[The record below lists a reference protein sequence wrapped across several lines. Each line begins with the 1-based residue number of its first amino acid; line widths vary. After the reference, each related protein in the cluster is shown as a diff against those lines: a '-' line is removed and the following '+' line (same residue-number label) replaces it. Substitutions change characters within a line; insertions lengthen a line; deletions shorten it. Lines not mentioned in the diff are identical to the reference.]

1 MDVNN
6 ESPAVADDGTNTN
19 ELPDSMNTVTNSS
32 KEVHIPDQEEYLGTE
47 VLDPIPVGDHR
58 VIIDSFEK
66 SENGDYTYLDFQLVG
81 LEGEACDKEIKHGV
95 HYPENGKVTSRSKL
109 GKLIK
114 AALPAAKGRIDFEND
129 LLQKEVMVR
138 VVEDAPYLEVDT
150 VWAVG
155 QEPPVPSTEDN
166 GESENEVSTDVE
178 TDEDHNSP
186 LKKSSVPTI

>member
-1 MDVNN
+1 MINTEKITSVELMDNM
-6 ESPAVADDGTNTN
+6 PTGT
-19 ELPDSMNTVTNSS
+19 
-32 KEVHIPDQEEYLGTE
+32 
-47 VLDPIPVGDHR
+47 HR
-58 VIIDSFEK
+58 VIIDTFEEK
-66 SENGDYTYLDFQLVG
+66 KYDDYTYLNFQLVG

>member
-1 MDVNN
+1 MPNYK
-6 ESPAVADDGTNTN
+6 EITGA
-19 ELPDSMNTVTNSS
+19 ELVDF
-32 KEVHIPDQEEYLGTE
+32 
-47 VLDPIPVGDHR
+47 IPVGDHR

-66 SENGDYTYLDFQLVG
+66 REYDDYTYLDFQLVG
-81 LEGEACDKEIKHGV
+81 LEGEAYDKEIKHGV

-114 AALPAAKGRIDFEND
+114 AALPEAKGRIDFEND
-129 LLQKEVMVR
+129 LLQMEVMVR
-138 VVEDAPYLEVDT
+138 VVENYPYLEVGA

-178 TDEDHNSP
+178 ADANHNSP
-186 LKKSSVPTI
+186 SEESSVPTV

>member
-1 MDVNN
+1 MI
-6 ESPAVADDGTNTN
+6 NTEKITSV
-19 ELPDSMNTVTNSS
+19 ELVDL
-32 KEVHIPDQEEYLGTE
+32 IPL
-47 VLDPIPVGDHR
+47 GDHM

-66 SENGDYTYLDFQLVG
+66 REYDGYTYLYFQLVG
-81 LEGEACDKEIKHGV
+81 LEEEACDKEIKHGV

-114 AALPAAKGRIDFEND
+114 AALPEAKGRIDFEND
-129 LLQKEVMVR
+129 LLQMEVMIR
-138 VVEDAPYLEVDT
+138 VVENYPYLEVDA

-178 TDEDHNSP
+178 ADEDHNSP
-186 LKKSSVPTI
+186 LKKSSVPTV